1 MIGAHYIAAEKRVGQ
16 QANRNGYSQSLARP
30 CAYLLVHAGRDG
42 RGFRVLVVETLGAS
56 LSRFRPRDDRPN
68 GQISKSGAE
77 QRSSSKDI
85 IDIAIEMPTAAVVA
99 ILREAFTICAS
110 SAVLVF

>member
-56 LSRFRPRDDRPN
+56 LSMVAFAYVMIDRRPKI
-68 GQISKSGAE
+68 QIRGRAAE
-77 QRSSSKDI
+77 L
-85 IDIAIEMPTAAVVA
+85 E
-99 ILREAFTICAS
+99 
-110 SAVLVF
+110 